1 MSVSVSVTKQTVT
14 IDDGRDVVTVSPVT
28 QSVSVSSVGAQ
39 GATGATGAT
48 GPAGPAGTAGAS
60 GVVAVNAPL
69 TNSGTSG
76 SANLSVS
83 AASTSAAGV
92 VQLSDSTSTTSS
104 VLAATP
110 TAVKAAYDFADLAL
124 TDAAFEAFNFGTA
137 GTIGNKPKYVLTTTI
152 SSSSG
157 LIYHNEFTPHK
168 TVTVSNLAFVGA
180 SAATTPTLIRFG
192 IYTRSGTTFTLVAR
206 TASDTTIFNGVN
218 VKFTRALD
226 TTGGYPATYTMNAGT
241 TYWVSVIVVA
251 SASPTVLA
259 GVGRNP
265 ASQVCG
271 AAAYSQSSQSDLV
284 ASSTGTILTSSGG
297 MYVEVS

>member
-1 MSVSVSVTKQTVT
+1 MSVTVSVTNQTVEVT
-14 IDDGRDVVTVSPVT
+14 KDGQTVTVSPIT
-28 QSVSVSSVGAQ
+28 QSVTISSPGPQ
-39 GATGATGAT
+39 GATGSQGSAGAT
-48 GPAGPAGTAGAS
+48 GPQGPAGSS
-60 GVVAVNAPL
+60 GVIAVNAPL
-69 TNSGTSG
+69 TNSGSST
-76 SANLSVS
+76 SANLSIS
-83 AASTSAAGV
+83 AASTSASGV

-124 TDAAFEAFNFGTA
+124 TDAAFEAFNFGSA

-152 SSSSG
+152 SATSG

-168 TVTVSNLAFVGA
+168 NVTVGSISFTGA

-226 TTGGYPATYTMNAGT
+226 TTGGYPATYTMTAGT
-241 TYWVSVIVVA
+241 TYWVSLIVVA
-251 SASPTVLA
+251 SGAPTILAS
-259 GVGRNP
+259 VGRNP
-265 ASQVCG
+265 ASQVTG
-271 AAAYSQSSQSDLV
+271 ASAYSQSSQSDLV
-284 ASSTGTILTSSGG
+284 ATSTGSILTSSGG
-297 MYVEVS
+297 MYAEVS

>member
-28 QSVSVSSVGAQ
+28 QSVSISTVGAQ
-39 GATGATGAT
+39 GATGAT
-48 GPAGPAGTAGAS
+48 GPAGPAGPTGPA
-60 GVVAVNAPL
+60 
-69 TNSGTSG
+69 GTSG
-76 SANLSVS
+76 V
-83 AASTSAAGV
+83 
-92 VQLSDSTSTTSS
+92 
-104 VLAATP
+104 
-110 TAVKAAYDFADLAL
+110 
-124 TDAAFEAFNFGTA
+124 TDADFEAFNFGAA
-137 GTIGNKPKYVLTTTI
+137 GRVGNKPKYVLTTTI
-152 SSSSG
+152 SATSG

-168 TVTVSNLAFVGA
+168 SVTVGSISFTGA

-226 TTGGYPATYTMNAGT
+226 TTGDYPATYTMEAGT

-251 SASPTVLA
+251 SAAPAVLA

-265 ASQVCG
+265 ASQVTVP
-271 AAAYSQSSQSDLV
+271 AAYSQSGQSDLV
-284 ASSTGTILTSSGG
+284 ASSTGSIQTSSGG

>member
-28 QSVSVSSVGAQ
+28 QSVSISSVGAQ

-48 GPAGPAGTAGAS
+48 GPAGPTGPTGPA
-60 GVVAVNAPL
+60 
-69 TNSGTSG
+69 GTSG
-76 SANLSVS
+76 V
-83 AASTSAAGV
+83 
-92 VQLSDSTSTTSS
+92 
-104 VLAATP
+104 
-110 TAVKAAYDFADLAL
+110 
-124 TDAAFEAFNFGTA
+124 TDADFEAFNFGTA
-137 GTIGNKPKYVLTTTI
+137 GTVGNKPKYVLTTTI
-152 SSSSG
+152 SASNT
-157 LIYHNEFTPHK
+157 LLYHNEFTPHK
-168 TVTVSNLAFVGA
+168 TVTVSNIAFVGA

-251 SASPTVLA
+251 SGAPTVLA